1 MKIRLLLLCLSLF
14 VVMVG
19 AASAQTTAAAHTV
32 TLTETRINEAF
43 RVTNPSRVTV
53 NNVSVDLQVG
63 QVAINATLTP
73 RRSSNANSY
82 TVTAVIVPSVSSGIV
97 RWTVTSVTSNGSP
110 ASQEILNLVNGSLAS
125 AWRTYFRQLYGKG
138 RVQSIT
144 MDDATLTYTLTTS
157 R

>member
-19 AASAQTTAAAHTV
+19 AASAQTTAAHTV

-73 RRSSNANSY
+73 RRPSNSNSY
-82 TVTAVIVPSVSSGIV
+82 AVTAVIVPSVSSGIV

-144 MDDATLTYTLTTS
+144 MDDATLTYTLTSS